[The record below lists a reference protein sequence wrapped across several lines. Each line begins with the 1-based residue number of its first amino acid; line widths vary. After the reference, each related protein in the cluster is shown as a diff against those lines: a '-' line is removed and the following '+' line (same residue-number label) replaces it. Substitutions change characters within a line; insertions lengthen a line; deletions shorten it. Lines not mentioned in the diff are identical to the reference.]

1 MTTGGATVSCNLC
14 ERAGSVTM
22 EPPRRTLARG
32 VDPDDRSLSVIAVL
46 PDVVLCEDHADEI
59 AQGELSL
66 GWCDNKR
73 CRLYGEA
80 GSVSPCGE
88 PFKSFDR

>member
-1 MTTGGATVSCNLC
+1 MTTGAKSVACNFC
-14 ERAGSVTM
+14 ERVGSVTM

-46 PDVVLCEDHADEI
+46 SDVVLCGDHADEI

-66 GWCDNKR
+66 GWCDNER

-88 PFKSFDR
+88 PFKPFQR